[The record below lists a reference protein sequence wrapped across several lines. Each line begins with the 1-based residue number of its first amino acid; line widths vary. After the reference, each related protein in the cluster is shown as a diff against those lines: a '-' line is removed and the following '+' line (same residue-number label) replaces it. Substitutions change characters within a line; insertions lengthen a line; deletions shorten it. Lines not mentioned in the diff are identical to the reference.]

1 MSRSIA
7 HTIPD
12 LALRAARARIQLART
27 TLHSKAM
34 EGKRCAGAPVLRKN
48 TALHA
53 VPVGSRYLLTTSTF
67 KGTATKKPI

>member
-27 TLHSKAM
+27 TLYSKAM
-34 EGKRCAGAPVLRKN
+34 EGKRCAGASVQRKN
-48 TALHA
+48 TALQA

>member
-12 LALRAARARIQLART
+12 FALRAARACIQLART

-48 TALHA
+48 TALLA
-53 VPVGSRYLLTTSTF
+53 VPMGSRHLLSTF